1 MRSLNPFKIM
11 IMENI
16 ENTGLQR
23 FIEAQNDSYDQ
34 ALKEIRNG
42 RKLTHWIWYIFPQM
56 KGLGFSYNSEY
67 YGITSLQEAKDYLE
81 NELLRKRLFEITES
95 LLMHK
100 GKDIESIMGDI
111 DALKL
116 KSSMTL
122 FDAVQPGSVFS
133 EVLDEFY
140 GGERCRRTLEK
151 IR

>member
-1 MRSLNPFKIM
+1 M

-42 RKLTHWIWYIFPQM
+42 RKLTHWIWYIFPQI

-67 YGITSLQEAKDYLE
+67 YGITSLQEARDYLE

-122 FDAVQPGSVFS
+122 FDAVQPGSIFG
-133 EVLDEFY
+133 EVLDGFY

>member
-1 MRSLNPFKIM
+1 M

-42 RKLTHWIWYIFPQM
+42 RKLTHWIWYIFPQI

-122 FDAVQPGSVFS
+122 FDAVQPDDIFG

>member
-1 MRSLNPFKIM
+1 M
-11 IMENI
+11 IMKNI

-56 KGLGFSYNSEY
+56 RGLGFSYNSEY
-67 YGITSLQEAKDYLE
+67 YGITSLQEARDYLE

-111 DALKL
+111 DSLKL

-122 FDAVQPGSVFS
+122 FDAVQPGSVFG

>member
-1 MRSLNPFKIM
+1 M

-34 ALKEIRNG
+34 ALKEIING

-122 FDAVQPGSVFS
+122 FDAVLPGSIFG

>member
-1 MRSLNPFKIM
+1 M

-81 NELLRKRLFEITES
+81 NELLRKRLFKITES

-111 DALKL
+111 DAMKL

-122 FDAVQPGSVFS
+122 FDAVQPGSVFG

>member
-1 MRSLNPFKIM
+1 M

-42 RKLTHWIWYIFPQM
+42 RKLTHWIWYIFPQI

-81 NELLRKRLFEITES
+81 NELLRKRLFKITES

-111 DALKL
+111 DSLKL

-122 FDAVQPGSVFS
+122 FDAVQPGSVFG

-151 IR
+151 IC

>member
-1 MRSLNPFKIM
+1 
-11 IMENI
+11 MENI

-67 YGITSLQEAKDYLE
+67 YGITSLQEARDYLE

-122 FDAVQPGSVFS
+122 FDAVQPGSIFG

-151 IR
+151 IC

>member
-1 MRSLNPFKIM
+1 M

-34 ALKEIRNG
+34 ALKEIING

-111 DALKL
+111 DAMKL

-122 FDAVQPGSVFS
+122 FDAVQPGSVFG

>member
-1 MRSLNPFKIM
+1 
-11 IMENI
+11 MENI

-81 NELLRKRLFEITES
+81 NELLRKRLFKITES

-111 DALKL
+111 DAMKL

-122 FDAVQPGSVFS
+122 FDAVQPGSVFG

-151 IR
+151 IC

>member
-1 MRSLNPFKIM
+1 M
-11 IMENI
+11 IMKNI

-42 RKLTHWIWYIFPQM
+42 RKLTHWIWYIFPQI

-67 YGITSLQEAKDYLE
+67 YGITSLQEARDYLE

-122 FDAVQPGSVFS
+122 FDAVQPDSIFG
-133 EVLDEFY
+133 EVLDGFY

>member
-1 MRSLNPFKIM
+1 M

-34 ALKEIRNG
+34 ALKEIING

-67 YGITSLQEAKDYLE
+67 YGVTSLQEARDYLE

-122 FDAVQPGSVFS
+122 FDAVKPGSIFG
-133 EVLDEFY
+133 EVLDGFY

>member
-1 MRSLNPFKIM
+1 MK
-11 IMENI
+11 NI

-56 KGLGFSYNSEY
+56 KGLAFSYNSEY
-67 YGITSLQEAKDYLE
+67 YGITSLQEARDYLE

-122 FDAVQPGSVFS
+122 FDAVKPDSIFG

>member
-1 MRSLNPFKIM
+1 
-11 IMENI
+11 MENI

-42 RKLTHWIWYIFPQM
+42 RKLTHWIWYIFPQI

-67 YGITSLQEAKDYLE
+67 YGITSLQEARDYLE
-81 NELLRKRLFEITES
+81 NELLRKRLFKITES

-122 FDAVQPGSVFS
+122 FDAVLPGSIFG

>member
-1 MRSLNPFKIM
+1 M

-16 ENTGLQR
+16 ENTGLKR

-67 YGITSLQEAKDYLE
+67 YGITSLQEARDYLE

-111 DALKL
+111 DAMKL

-122 FDAVQPGSVFS
+122 FDAVQPDDIFG

>member
-1 MRSLNPFKIM
+1 M
-11 IMENI
+11 IMKNI

-42 RKLTHWIWYIFPQM
+42 RKLTHWIWYIFPQI

-67 YGITSLQEAKDYLE
+67 YGITSLQEARDYLE

-122 FDAVQPGSVFS
+122 FDAVQPGSIFG

-151 IR
+151 IC

>member
-1 MRSLNPFKIM
+1 MK
-11 IMENI
+11 NI

-42 RKLTHWIWYIFPQM
+42 RKLTHWIWYIFPQI

-81 NELLRKRLFEITES
+81 NELLRKRLFKITES

-111 DALKL
+111 DAMKL

-122 FDAVQPGSVFS
+122 FDAVQPGSVFG

>member
-1 MRSLNPFKIM
+1 M

-34 ALKEIRNG
+34 ALKEIING
-42 RKLTHWIWYIFPQM
+42 RKLTHWIWYIFPQI

-67 YGITSLQEAKDYLE
+67 YGITSLQEARDYLE

-111 DALKL
+111 DAMKL

-122 FDAVQPGSVFS
+122 FDAVQPDDIFG

-140 GGERCRRTLEK
+140 GGERCRITLEK

>member
-1 MRSLNPFKIM
+1 
-11 IMENI
+11 MENI

-42 RKLTHWIWYIFPQM
+42 RKLTHWIWYIFPQI

-111 DALKL
+111 DAMKL

-122 FDAVQPGSVFS
+122 FDAVQPGSVFG

>member
-1 MRSLNPFKIM
+1 M

-42 RKLTHWIWYIFPQM
+42 RKLTHWIWYIFPQI

-67 YGITSLQEAKDYLE
+67 YGITSLQEARDYLE

-122 FDAVQPGSVFS
+122 FDAVQPGSIFG

-140 GGERCRRTLEK
+140 GGERCRMTLEK

>member
-1 MRSLNPFKIM
+1 M

-67 YGITSLQEAKDYLE
+67 YGITSLQEARNYLE

-122 FDAVQPGSVFS
+122 FDAVQPGSIFG

>member
-1 MRSLNPFKIM
+1 M

-34 ALKEIRNG
+34 ALNEIRNG

-122 FDAVQPGSVFS
+122 FDAVQPGSIFG

-140 GGERCRRTLEK
+140 GEERCRRTLEK

>member
-1 MRSLNPFKIM
+1 M

-42 RKLTHWIWYIFPQM
+42 RKLTHWIWYIFPQI

-67 YGITSLQEAKDYLE
+67 YGIASLQEAKDYLE

-122 FDAVQPGSVFS
+122 FDAVQPGSIFG

>member
-1 MRSLNPFKIM
+1 
-11 IMENI
+11 MENI

-42 RKLTHWIWYIFPQM
+42 RKLTHWIWYIFPQI

-67 YGITSLQEAKDYLE
+67 YGINSLQEARDYLE

-111 DALKL
+111 DAMKL

-122 FDAVQPGSVFS
+122 FDAVQPGSIFG

>member
-1 MRSLNPFKIM
+1 M

-67 YGITSLQEAKDYLE
+67 YGITSLQEARDYLE

-122 FDAVQPGSVFS
+122 FDAVQPGGIFG

>member
-1 MRSLNPFKIM
+1 M

-67 YGITSLQEAKDYLE
+67 YGITSLQEARDYLE

-122 FDAVQPGSVFS
+122 FDAVQPGSIFG

-151 IR
+151 IC

>member
-1 MRSLNPFKIM
+1 M

-42 RKLTHWIWYIFPQM
+42 RKLTHWIWYIFPQI

-67 YGITSLQEAKDYLE
+67 YGITSLQEARDYLE
-81 NELLRKRLFEITES
+81 NELLRKRFFEITES
-95 LLMHK
+95 LIMHK

-122 FDAVQPGSVFS
+122 FDAVKPGSIFG

>member
-1 MRSLNPFKIM
+1 M

-42 RKLTHWIWYIFPQM
+42 RKLTHWIWYIFPQI

-122 FDAVQPGSVFS
+122 FDAVQPDDIFG
-133 EVLDEFY
+133 EALDEFY
-140 GGERCRRTLEK
+140 GGERCRRTLEL
-151 IR
+151 IMNLFYDRWL

>member
-1 MRSLNPFKIM
+1 M

-34 ALKEIRNG
+34 ALKEIING
-42 RKLTHWIWYIFPQM
+42 RKLTHWIWYIFPQI

-122 FDAVQPGSVFS
+122 FDAVQPGSIFG

-151 IR
+151 IC

>member
-1 MRSLNPFKIM
+1 M

-16 ENTGLQR
+16 ENIGLQR
-23 FIEAQNDSYDQ
+23 FIEAQNDSYVQ

-42 RKLTHWIWYIFPQM
+42 RKLTHWIWYIFPQI

-67 YGITSLQEAKDYLE
+67 YGITSLQEARDYLE

-122 FDAVQPGSVFS
+122 FDAVQPGSVFG

>member
-1 MRSLNPFKIM
+1 M

-42 RKLTHWIWYIFPQM
+42 RKLTHWIWYIFPQI

-111 DALKL
+111 DAMKL

-122 FDAVQPGSVFS
+122 FDAVQPGSIFG

>member
-1 MRSLNPFKIM
+1 
-11 IMENI
+11 MENI

-34 ALKEIRNG
+34 ALKEIING

-67 YGITSLQEAKDYLE
+67 YGVTSLQEARDYLE

-122 FDAVQPGSVFS
+122 FDAVQPGGVFG

>member
-1 MRSLNPFKIM
+1 M

-67 YGITSLQEAKDYLE
+67 YGITSLQEARDYLE

-95 LLMHK
+95 LLMYK

-122 FDAVQPGSVFS
+122 FDAVQPGSVFG

>member
-1 MRSLNPFKIM
+1 
-11 IMENI
+11 MENI

-67 YGITSLQEAKDYLE
+67 YGIASLQEARDYLE

-95 LLMHK
+95 LLMYK

-122 FDAVQPGSVFS
+122 FDAVQPGGVFG

>member
-1 MRSLNPFKIM
+1 MK
-11 IMENI
+11 NI

-34 ALKEIRNG
+34 ALNEIRNG

-111 DALKL
+111 DSLKL

-122 FDAVQPGSVFS
+122 FDAVQPGSIFG

-151 IR
+151 VR

>member
-1 MRSLNPFKIM
+1 M

-16 ENTGLQR
+16 EKTGLQR

-42 RKLTHWIWYIFPQM
+42 RKLTHWIWYIFPQI

-122 FDAVQPGSVFS
+122 FDAVLPGSIFG

>member
-1 MRSLNPFKIM
+1 M

-67 YGITSLQEAKDYLE
+67 YGITSLQEGRDYLE

-122 FDAVQPGSVFS
+122 FDAVQPGSIFG

-151 IR
+151 IC

>member
-1 MRSLNPFKIM
+1 M

-16 ENTGLQR
+16 EKTGLQR

-34 ALKEIRNG
+34 ALNEIRNG
-42 RKLTHWIWYIFPQM
+42 RKLTHWIWYIFPQI

-81 NELLRKRLFEITES
+81 NELLRKRLFKITES

-111 DALKL
+111 DAMKL

-122 FDAVQPGSVFS
+122 FDAVHAVLPGSIFG

-140 GGERCRRTLEK
+140 GGERCRMTLEK

>member
-1 MRSLNPFKIM
+1 M

-67 YGITSLQEAKDYLE
+67 YGITSLQEARDYLE

-122 FDAVQPGSVFS
+122 FDAVQPGSIFG
-133 EVLDEFY
+133 EVLDECY

>member
-1 MRSLNPFKIM
+1 M
-11 IMENI
+11 IMKNI

-34 ALKEIRNG
+34 ALKEIING

-67 YGITSLQEAKDYLE
+67 YGITSLQEARDYLE

-122 FDAVQPGSVFS
+122 FDAVQPGSVFG

>member
-1 MRSLNPFKIM
+1 M
-11 IMENI
+11 IMKNI

-34 ALKEIRNG
+34 ALNEIRNG

-111 DALKL
+111 DSLKL

-122 FDAVQPGSVFS
+122 FDAVQPGSIFG

-140 GGERCRRTLEK
+140 GGERCRRALEK